1 MKFSRWWLRPK
12 NSILDIDDYVNGDT
26 EAFLQK
32 VGKSSVNKA
41 NKDYTQNNL
50 TLTDQ
55 TWDFN
60 AIRVYLN

>member
-12 NSILDIDDYVNGDT
+12 NGILDIDDYVNGDT

-32 VGKSSVNKA
+32 AGKSFVNKA

-50 TLTDQ
+50 TLTYQ

-60 AIRVYLN
+60 AIHVYLN